1 MNIVHDKDLDKIDRD
16 LCFKTFEL
24 FLKLD
29 DELISKLK
37 KEPHTLKSMGIR

>member
-1 MNIVHDKDLDKIDRD
+1 MNMVDDKNLDKIDRD
-16 LCFKTFEL
+16 LCFKTFDV
-24 FLKLD
+24 FLQHH